1 MPNQLTQS
9 DRAVL
14 AQLLELKVPKQEIAQ
29 RLGKHR
35 STIYRELTRNTG
47 PIGYIYQ
54 EAQQRTDVRRQLGR
68 RERKMSDPRV
78 RKYVCRR
85 LKQFWSPDQIAGRL
99 GLECVRQRE
108 LQVSRQT
115 IYQWIRERP
124 TEERRLWRRC
134 LRFGV
139 PRRKRRADAGRLPN
153 AVRIDGRPA
162 IVASRRRYGDWE
174 GDTIVGRAHASGL
187 LSLVERK
194 SGFTLLARVSNRRA
208 ATVRTAAEQRLAPLP
223 ESLRRTMTFD
233 NGKEFAEHEQLAA
246 TTGLAIYFAQPYAA
260 WQRGTNEHTNG
271 LVRQYVPKGT
281 DFNATSH
288 RAVAAIESSLND
300 RPRKRLGYRTPREVV
315 NHYAQRRGVAFD
327 V

>member
-1 MPNQLTQS
+1 MSQQLTES

-14 AQLLELKVPKQEIAQ
+14 SQLLDLKVPKQQIAQ

-35 STIYRELTRNTG
+35 STVYRELARNTG
-47 PIGYIYQ
+47 PVGYIPE
-54 EAQQRTDVRRQLGR
+54 EAQQRTDVRRWVNHR
-68 RERKMSDPRV
+68 VTKMRDPQVQR
-78 RKYVCRR
+78 YVCQR
-85 LKQFWSPDQIAGRL
+85 LERYWSPDQIAGRSRRDFRR
-99 GLECVRQRE
+99 ETRRQI
-108 LQVSRQT
+108 SRQT
-115 IYQWIRERP
+115 IYRWIHQQP
-124 TEERRLWRRC
+124 TEQRRAWRGC

-139 PRRKRRADAGRLPN
+139 RRRKGRADAGRLPN

-174 GDTIVGRAHASGL
+174 GDTIVGGGRLGGL

-194 SGFTLLARVSNRRA
+194 SGFTLLAHVPDRRA
-208 ATVRTAAEQRLAPLP
+208 TTVRCAAQQRLAGMPDTL
-223 ESLRRTMTFD
+223 LRTATFD
-233 NGKEFAEHEQLAA
+233 NGKEFAEHERLSEA
-246 TTGLAIYFAQPYAA
+246 TGLAIYFARPYAA
-260 WQRGTNEHTNG
+260 WQRGTNENTNG

-281 DFNATSH
+281 DLKATSH

-300 RPRKRLGYRTPREVV
+300 RPRKRLGYRTPREVL

>member
-1 MPNQLTQS
+1 
-9 DRAVL
+9 L
-14 AQLLELKVPKQEIAQ
+14 A
-29 RLGKHR
+29 
-35 STIYRELTRNTG
+35 RNTG

-54 EAQQRTDVRRQLGR
+54 EAQQRTEVRRRLGGR
-68 RERKMSDPRV
+68 KRKMNDPQV

-99 GLECVRQRE
+99 ELERRHPSE
-108 LQVSRQT
+108 PHVSRQT
-115 IYQWIRERP
+115 IYAWIRERGA
-124 TEERRLWRRC
+124 EERKLWRRC

-139 PRRKRRADAGRLPN
+139 PRRRRRKDPGRLPN
-153 AVRIDGRPA
+153 AVRIDSRPA

-194 SGFTLLARVSNRRA
+194 SGFTLLSRVSNRRA
-208 ATVRTAAEQRLAPLP
+208 ATIRTAAQERFALLP
-223 ESLRRTMTFD
+223 KSLRRTMTFD
-233 NGKEFAEHEQLAA
+233 NGKEFAEHEQLSAD
-246 TTGLAIYFAQPYAA
+246 TGLAIYFAQPYAA

-271 LVRQYVPKGT
+271 LVRQYLPKGT

-288 RAVAAIESSLND
+288 RAVASIETSLND
-300 RPRKRLGYRTPREVV
+300 RPRKRLGYRTPREVLQQ
-315 NHYAQRRGVAFD
+315 HAQRCAVAID

>member
-1 MPNQLTQS
+1 MPHQLTES

-14 AQLLELKVPKQEIAQ
+14 AELLKMKLSKRAIAR

-35 STIYRELTRNTG
+35 STIYRELARNTG
-47 PIGYIYQ
+47 PVGYIYQ
-54 EAQQRTDVRRQLGR
+54 EAQQRTDVRRWLR
-68 RERKMSDPRV
+68 RRQRKMNDPQL

-85 LKQFWSPDQIAGRL
+85 LKQLWSPDQIAGRL
-99 GLECVRQRE
+99 EIERPRHSE
-108 LQVSRQT
+108 PRVSRQT
-115 IYQWIRERP
+115 IYAWIRARP
-124 TEERRLWRRC
+124 TEEQRMWRRC

-139 PRRKRRADAGRLPN
+139 ARRKRRADAGRLPN

-174 GDTIVGRAHASGL
+174 GDMIVGRAHASGL
-187 LSLVERK
+187 VSLVERK
-194 SGFTLLARVSNRRA
+194 SGFTLLARVANRRA
-208 ATVRTAAEQRLAPLP
+208 VTVRTAAQERMALLP

-233 NGKEFAEHEQLAA
+233 NGKEFAEHDQLSAA
-246 TTGLAIYFAQPYAA
+246 TGLAIYFAQPYAA

-281 DFNATSH
+281 DFHATSH

-300 RPRKRLGYRTPREVV
+300 RPRKRLGYRTPREVLRQ
-315 NHYAQRRGVAFD
+315 YALRRDVAFD

>member
-1 MPNQLTQS
+1 MPHQLIES

-14 AQLLELKVPKQEIAQ
+14 AELLKMKLPKREIAR
-29 RLGKHR
+29 RLGKHH
-35 STIYRELTRNTG
+35 STIYRELARNTG
-47 PIGYIYQ
+47 PVGYIYQ
-54 EAQQRTDVRRQLGR
+54 EAQQRTDVRRRMGR
-68 RERKMSDPRV
+68 RQRKMNDPRV
-78 RKYVCRR
+78 RRYVCRR

-99 GLECVRQRE
+99 ELERRRPSE
-108 LQVSRQT
+108 PQVSQQT
-115 IYQWIRERP
+115 IYAWIRARP
-124 TEERRLWRRC
+124 AEEQDRWRRC

-139 PRRKRRADAGRLPN
+139 SRRKRRADAGRLPN

-187 LSLVERK
+187 VSLVERK

-208 ATVRTAAEQRLAPLP
+208 VTVRTAAQERMTLLP

-233 NGKEFAEHEQLAA
+233 NGKEFAEHDKLSAA
-246 TTGLAIYFAQPYAA
+246 TGLAIYFAQPYAA

-281 DFNATSH
+281 DFQATSH

-300 RPRKRLGYRTPREVV
+300 RPRKRLGYRTPREVLQQ
-315 NHYAQRRGVAFD
+315 YAQRRRVAFD